1 MAQQEVYM
9 TGVSGWTHLGSPGK
23 YGNYTVDM
31 YLDDDSWEKFDTVGL
46 QLKPKEDEKGRYV
59 TFRRPPQQQLISGKI
74 IDHGAPKIVDEEGVT
89 FEEPNRIWQ
98 GSTLTC
104 RLVVYD
110 TVKGKGHRLE
120 AVRVEELAERE
131 DGEGQDPAL
140 VDIDVPF

>member
-9 TGVSGWTHLGSPGK
+9 TGVSGWTHLGQPGK

-31 YLDDDSWEKFDTVGL
+31 YLDDESWEKFDKVGL
-46 QLKPKEDEKGRYV
+46 QLKPKEDDQGKYV
-59 TFRRPPQQQLISGKI
+59 TFRRPPSQQLINGTI
-74 IDHGAPKIVDEEGVT
+74 IEHGPAKIVDDNGDP
-89 FEEPNRIWQ
+89 FEEPNRIWR
-98 GSTLTC
+98 GSKLTC

-110 TVKGKGHRLE
+110 TIKGKGHRLE

-131 DGEGQDPAL
+131 GEVQDPDL